1 MPWRARDGFLVA
13 HAPQVFTAEGLLAHT
28 EVNVMRGMNVR
39 SSVKEKHRIKQI
51 IESLRKAEKD
61 EATRERRTAERL
73 TFIRPVV
80 ITTGRDRQT
89 HVKATSKD
97 LSHTGMGLIHDVAF
111 EVGRIGVLKIYRLH
125 DDPLL
130 IRAECRWCQ
139 PYCQSWFVSGWRFLV
154 EERG

>member
-1 MPWRARDGFLVA
+1 M
-13 HAPQVFTAEGLLAHT
+13 
-28 EVNVMRGMNVR
+28 VR
-39 SSVKEKHRIKQI
+39 SWISIAKEVKLPLAVRLQTGHCQ
-51 IESLRKAEKD
+51 
-61 EATRERRTAERL
+61 ATRERRTAERL
-73 TFIRPVV
+73 TSIRPVV
-80 ITTGRDRQT
+80 ITTGRDRKT

-154 EERG
+154 EERC